1 MKQIR
6 LAVVVIALHVALTA
20 AAQAQQSAQQ
30 SAQRVRTTGVAQMN
44 RASDA
49 MIAKNGPD
57 ITVRLPEIVSKG
69 EVIAI
74 QYQGDGSSISD
85 SFMVTEIV
93 LKNGSCVLQSK
104 HQLKKANVP
113 IDTIRVES
121 CRKLE

>member
-1 MKQIR
+1 MKKIR
-6 LAVVVIALHVALTA
+6 LVVVVVVVIALHAAATG
-20 AAQAQQSAQQ
+20 AAQAQQF
-30 SAQRVRTTGVAQMN
+30 AQRVQTTGVAQMN

-93 LKNGSCVLQSK
+93 LKNGTCLLQSK
-104 HQLKKANVP
+104 HQLKKVNVP